1 MHDSTAPG
9 HRPAKTSKELATAAY
24 DDFKRKAIDEA
35 KKRAVSQRVD
45 YDTFKNMVLTAH
57 LAPITAPNRRAND
70 RPAPCWNFGTDG
82 RLVKRQDGTAELPSL
97 APVGV
102 PRASGDFSRYVVRIA
117 IPAALEQQ
125 TLSPKAP
132 PNPPCLMRLLC
143 SRDWRRIG
151 TADDK
156 YRYLQLCGPD
166 VLRAIFRVEIS
177 SEVLREILA
186 VLEACWLGH
195 GGAAEEAEGGAGAA
209 LREAAFVTGLLEAL
223 SGAGRFSLA
232 IKLLGSSTKPV
243 LERLFTGLED
253 AATASAAY
261 GAEATPAAEV
271 SGATSAL
278 DLTLGQV
285 TTLRQLYGV

>member
-102 PRASGDFSRYVVRIA
+102 PRASGDF
-117 IPAALEQQ
+117 
-125 TLSPKAP
+125 
-132 PNPPCLMRLLC
+132 